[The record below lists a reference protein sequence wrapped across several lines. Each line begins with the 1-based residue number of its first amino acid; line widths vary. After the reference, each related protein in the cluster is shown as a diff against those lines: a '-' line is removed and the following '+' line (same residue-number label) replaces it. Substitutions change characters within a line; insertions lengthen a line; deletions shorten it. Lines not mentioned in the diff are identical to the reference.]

1 MEGRWD
7 AHPID
12 FISHLNLQDRQ
23 ALHHIGTKRYFRKEE
38 MVFHVGASSGEVFLL
53 RTGRVKIFE
62 LSKEGKEVI
71 LWFCFPGELFGLSE
85 LCQRKDRDV
94 NAQACSAVEVLAIK
108 NTDFQRYIKQHAH
121 LALRVI
127 ELLGYRLR
135 ELSDVLMNL
144 ASDDVTCRV
153 VKLLTRLC
161 SRYGKLVGDE
171 ILLDIALT
179 HQEMADMIGTSRQ
192 SVTTVLSM
200 LRKKGVLK
208 MQQRFICL
216 QDIAWIEAVAGKMLY
231 PGMSGM
237 GMSAMQT
244 MRNTA

>member
-1 MEGRWD
+1 MEGCWD
-7 AHPID
+7 SHPID
-12 FISHLNLQDRQ
+12 FFSNLSLQDRQ
-23 ALHHIGTKRYFRKEE
+23 ALQHLGTKRYFRKDE
-38 MVFHVGASSGEVFLL
+38 MVFHAGANSGEVFLL
-53 RTGRVKIFE
+53 LAGRVKIFE

-71 LWFCFPGELFGLSE
+71 LWFCFPSELFGLSE
-85 LCQRKDRDV
+85 MCQRNDGDV
-94 NAQACSAVEVLAIK
+94 NAQACSLVEVLAIK
-108 NTDFQRYIKQHAH
+108 NTDFQRYIRQHAH

-135 ELSDVLMNL
+135 ELSDVLLNL

-161 SRYGKLVGDE
+161 SRYGKLIGDE

-208 MQQRFICL
+208 MQQRFIYL
-216 QDIAWIEAVAGKMLY
+216 KDIAWIEAVAGKVLY
-231 PGMSGM
+231 PSVSGM
-237 GMSAMQT
+237 QA